1 MGKHTNFNGRLHNCG
16 ATAGVALA
24 LNLCERA
31 GREVHMSNIGK
42 AIGISVISSIC
53 GGAAWLALEP
63 QARRFI
69 GLETPPVE
77 QTAPATVAPEPEPVR
92 ATPSF
97 DCDRAE
103 AAIERLICSDEWLA
117 EADQMMSARWGA
129 LLGRDLLNE
138 DVTAAQR
145 AWIEQRNACV
155 LEDQA
160 QACVRRA
167 YRDRIAELDVL
178 AAAPATPETP

>member
-1 MGKHTNFNGRLHNCG
+1 
-16 ATAGVALA
+16 
-24 LNLCERA
+24 
-31 GREVHMSNIGK
+31 MSNIGK

-53 GGAAWLALEP
+53 GGAAWLVLEP

-69 GLETPPVE
+69 GLETPTPVE
-77 QTAPATVAPEPEPVR
+77 QAAVVSETPALEPVR

-103 AAIERLICSDEWLA
+103 AAIERLICSDAWLA

-129 LLGRDLLNE
+129 LLGRDLLSE
-138 DVTAAQR
+138 EVTAAQR

-155 LEDQA
+155 LQDEA

-167 YRDRIAELDVL
+167 YRDRIAELDAL
-178 AAAPATPETP
+178 AAAGPVTP

>member
-1 MGKHTNFNGRLHNCG
+1 
-16 ATAGVALA
+16 
-24 LNLCERA
+24 
-31 GREVHMSNIGK
+31 MSSIGK

-53 GGAAWLALEP
+53 GGAAWLVLEP

-77 QTAPATVAPEPEPVR
+77 QASPVSAATPEPEPVR

-103 AAIERLICSDEWLA
+103 AAIERLICTDEWLA

-129 LLGRDLLNE
+129 MLGRDLLSD
-138 DVTAAQR
+138 DVMAAQR

-155 LEDQA
+155 LQDEA

-167 YRDRIAELDVL
+167 YRERIAELDAIA
-178 AAAPATPETP
+178 AAAPTTP